1 MLVSSKFCEKKIRL
15 LFTILEKSSSV
26 NLQCIVLI
34 HCTDL
39 LIRFPNIV
47 EPWTPRIY
55 RMLKHSVVQVR
66 KTAFFILSNLVLR
79 DMIKVRSHIS
89 EMAACMFDPSREIAD
104 ICKIFFGRLAQK
116 DNNLVNLI
124 PDILSQLIKMD
135 DLNDENLHNILKLVN
150 LFIFCIWYNQI
161 NLF

>member
-26 NLQCIVLI
+26 DLQCVVLM

-55 RMLKHSVVQVR
+55 SMLKHPVVQVR
-66 KTAFFILSNLVLR
+66 KTALFTLSNLVLR

-89 EMAACMFDPSREIAD
+89 EMAACMFDPSQEIGD

-124 PDILSQLIKMD
+124 PDILSQLIKME
-135 DLNDENLHNILKLVN
+135 DLNEENLRSILKLVN
-150 LFIFCIWYNQI
+150 LFIYCICYNNI
-161 NLF
+161 HLF